1 MDPFQDYCFSGFL
14 GYIIFFLIFFF
25 SLWHSKIAE
34 GAVQS
39 GLYLTGMTL
48 VLWVSCCSSW
58 VLSAATRCGFSEPDS
73 SCSWSLV
80 PQTRNGLCRGGS
92 KWVLMYV
99 AQWKPQLQ
107 PRNVSSSQPLTWHFT
122 HEVLAAKKFKGFH
135 QNVCWILFLA
145 LLFSNQCPLEDRA
158 Q

>member
-48 VLWVSCCSSW
+48 VLWVSCCRARL
-58 VLSAATRCGFSEPDS
+58 LSAQC
-73 SCSWSLV
+73 
-80 PQTRNGLCRGGS
+80 RNQMWLFR
-92 KWVLMYV
+92 
-99 AQWKPQLQ
+99 ARFQLQ
-107 PRNVSSSQPLTWHFT
+107 LIPGATD
-122 HEVLAAKKFKGFH
+122 KKWPV
-135 QNVCWILFLA
+135 QRWL
-145 LLFSNQCPLEDRA
+145 
-158 Q
+158 